1 MFLETKRW
9 IWAQWSSEQCVHSGG
24 KVKPHSGWPHA
35 VVTPRNEE
43 HLHQL
48 ICMNRC
54 ISVKELSMDLNIS
67 FNMVEIMLAALEYH
81 SSCQVSPRN
90 TQKRNRKTLRKFVR
104 TYRTNTKLK
113 VTVSWITSLLV
124 MRHGVTIT
132 SWSQNS
138 SLHSME
144 WWHMNYP
151 SKKKFKM
158 QPSAGK
164 VIFSVF
170 WARKAMIFLDLMEL
184 RQTINSDH
192 PIVILTKLKTQS
204 SRSRSE
210 RMSWFH
216 QYSTLHH
223 ATGCWVQKTVHC
235 RSVFPVYF

>member
-1 MFLETKRW
+1 
-9 IWAQWSSEQCVHSGG
+9 
-24 KVKPHSGWPHA
+24 
-35 VVTPRNEE
+35 
-43 HLHQL
+43 
-48 ICMNRC
+48 
-54 ISVKELSMDLNIS
+54 
-67 FNMVEIMLAALEYH
+67 
-81 SSCQVSPRN
+81 
-90 TQKRNRKTLRKFVR
+90 
-104 TYRTNTKLK
+104 
-113 VTVSWITSLLV
+113 
-124 MRHGVTIT
+124 
-132 SWSQNS
+132 
-138 SLHSME
+138 
-144 WWHMNYP
+144 MNYP

-184 RQTINSDH
+184 RQTINSAH
-192 PIVILTKLKTQS
+192 PIVILTKLKTQT